1 MFPKG
6 SISISLT
13 VGNKVD
19 LIKTHLCH
27 LACKLVW
34 FSGPI
39 ILSNLSRPRRKRK
52 SSKGPEH
59 SPTSSRWIIV
69 WFANII
75 NDQSKRVF
83 FVAILDPTS
92 MIREVP
98 SSSPTSCM
106 FHALLGVRRSFYFW
120 SFIIHHVFF
129 QYTHMWHICDII
141 WFYWQHL
148 SFTIQS
154 TSSFIIHRPHP
165 TLSSW
170 KMLTRFRDGL
180 QPYQFIRYLSHP
192 WRLEKSLQL
201 LPSSASWLSEMFVD
215 YSKRT
220 FPFFQQLSSR
230 SSTWSLLYKLEW

>member
-13 VGNKVD
+13 VGNEVD
-19 LIKTHLCH
+19 LIKTHLYH

-52 SSKGPEH
+52 SSKGLEH

-106 FHALLGVRRSFYFW
+106 FHALLGVRRSFLW
-120 SFIIHHVFF
+120 LSIIHHYIFI
-129 QYTHMWHICDII
+129 YTHLILLTASIIHHPIHILI
-141 WFYWQHL
+141 YHPP
-148 SFTIQS
+148 S
-154 TSSFIIHRPHP
+154 TSNLIVMEDVWHGLETGCNPISLFDTSRIPEGSRKVCSSCPLLHLGCQRCLLIILKELS
-165 TLSSW
+165 LSSSSCF
-170 KMLTRFRDGL
+170 LGL
-180 QPYQFIRYLSHP
+180 LLHHCCIR
-192 WRLEKSLQL
+192 
-201 LPSSASWLSEMFVD
+201 
-215 YSKRT
+215 
-220 FPFFQQLSSR
+220 
-230 SSTWSLLYKLEW
+230 

>member
-129 QYTHMWHICDII
+129 NIHTCDIYVI
-141 WFYWQHL
+141 LFDSTDSIYHSPSNPPPHL
-148 SFTIQS
+148 SSTIRIQPYRHGRCWHGLEMGCNPIS
-154 TSSFIIHRPHP
+154 LFDTSRIPEGSRKVCSSCPLLHLGCQRCLLIILKELS
-165 TLSSW
+165 LSSSSC
-170 KMLTRFRDGL
+170 LLGL
-180 QPYQFIRYLSHP
+180 
-192 WRLEKSLQL
+192 L
-201 LPSSASWLSEMFVD
+201 LDHCCIS
-215 YSKRT
+215 
-220 FPFFQQLSSR
+220 
-230 SSTWSLLYKLEW
+230 